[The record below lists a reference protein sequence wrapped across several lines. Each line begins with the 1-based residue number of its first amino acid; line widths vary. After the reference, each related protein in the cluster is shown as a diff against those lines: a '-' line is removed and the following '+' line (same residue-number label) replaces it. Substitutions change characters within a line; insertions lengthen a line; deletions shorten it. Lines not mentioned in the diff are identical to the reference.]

1 MYVSVCAW
9 VYVCEFICVLVRGNK
24 LFSIISRRAT
34 AVRFT
39 EGGVA
44 VGRSSSR
51 YSQNNEKTIS

>member
-39 EGGVA
+39 EGGGGGGA
-44 VGRSSSR
+44 
-51 YSQNNEKTIS
+51 E